1 MPQRIF
7 RATDSPVR
15 GGLYG
20 SSRPTEPVAEEAT
33 VDGPARRR
41 TSWSLKTIVEDVTG
55 RPISELQDPDRPIH
69 PYLRGKIPE
78 VSGDSDSADAP
89 YDPVDHLYPPLVG
102 PTGRAFHGPAHE
114 HHGETLERHRPLTD
128 SAGRPVHPPGPS
140 RRPERLYLHYLLL
153 HMDRLSL
160 TALRYLRRAVE
171 EELAHRERPASPSRD
186 SPSPTED
193 PASSPIP

>member
-1 MPQRIF
+1 M
-7 RATDSPVR
+7 
-15 GGLYG
+15 
-20 SSRPTEPVAEEAT
+20 AEEAT

-78 VSGDSDSADAP
+78 GSSETDSTDGP

-171 EELAHRERPASPSRD
+171 EELAHRERRASPSAE
-186 SPSPTED
+186 SPSSTED